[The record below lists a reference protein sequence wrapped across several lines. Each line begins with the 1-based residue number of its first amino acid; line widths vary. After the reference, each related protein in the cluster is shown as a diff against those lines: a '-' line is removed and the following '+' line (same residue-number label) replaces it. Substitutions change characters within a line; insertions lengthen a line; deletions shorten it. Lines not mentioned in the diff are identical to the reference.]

1 MKNERQRRTDEA
13 RKNSTELENNLVDEL
28 KAGRISRREFVRQGT
43 VIGMSV
49 PAVAF
54 LASACGSSE
63 TTGGGGAAPQGQVR
77 TGGTIRAGIVKP
89 ATALDPRLV
98 QDQGGLAVLGQT
110 GEYLAFSN
118 NKLELEPR
126 IAESWKPNADGSEWT
141 FKIRQGVTFH
151 DGSPVDAR
159 DVVASFENLT
169 DPDTGGNALSAFKG
183 VLSPGGAKARDAST
197 VVFSLDNPTGN
208 FPYIV
213 SSDNYNAIIIPRDL
227 DPEDWEKTFMGS
239 AAWKLD
245 NFRQASGV
253 TFLPYANYW
262 DAQGK
267 PKAERAEIRFYNEE
281 QAEVL
286 ALQGGEVDV
295 IAQYSVSGGKALLT
309 NPNVRTVEV
318 RASQH
323 RQVHMRTDK
332 EPFQDKRVRQAV
344 ALLINRQAYVQ
355 GLLAGKADLGN
366 DSPFA
371 PVYPYSDRS
380 VPQRQQDV
388 AQAKELL
395 VAAGKGDGFSVT
407 LNTHR
412 LQELPDLAALI
423 QNDLKQAGINVRLNI
438 TDSSQYYDQY
448 WLDSDFGITEYG
460 HRGAPNVTLTAPLT
474 SKGTWNAAH
483 FENKEFD
490 RAVADFTAAL
500 DPGRQRAAAGKVQR
514 MLLDETPVL
523 FPYFYFYLS
532 GTKPNVGGVRVSPMG
547 HVELEGAGFTA

>member
-438 TDSSQYYDQY
+438 TDSVQYYEQY

-460 HRGAPNVTLTAPLT
+460 HRGAPNGTLTAPLT

-500 DPGRQRAAAGKVQR
+500 DPGRQRAAAGKIQR